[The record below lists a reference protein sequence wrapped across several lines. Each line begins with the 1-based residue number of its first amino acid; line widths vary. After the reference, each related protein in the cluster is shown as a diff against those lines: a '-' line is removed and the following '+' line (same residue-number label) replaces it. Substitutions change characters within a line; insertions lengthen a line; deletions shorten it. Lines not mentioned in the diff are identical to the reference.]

1 MNQMIVRA
9 YQIGVNGSRRCAL
22 DRPSSIESSPC
33 RHHSPIVRPGFTL
46 VELLVVIAIIGILVA
61 LLLPAIQAAREAARR
76 TECTNHLKQIGLA
89 FLSHETQIKHFPT
102 GGWGFSWVGDAD
114 RGYGDAQPG
123 GWIYNVLPF
132 MEEVALHDLG
142 AGLPT
147 AAKNAAH
154 RIRSETPIAVFNC
167 PSRRPAML
175 YPVREDVYPY
185 PPLNSEFSPLVA
197 YADYAANAGDLFL
210 LPAIPYGPPDLA
222 SGEND
227 PTFLADQKFIKRKC
241 TGIQYAGSEVGIP
254 KVTDGLSKTYMVGE
268 KYLNPNDYMTGLDNG
283 DNEPM
288 YQGYNHDTSRWTN
301 KPPAQ
306 DKALEGSPTKFGSA
320 HAAVWNVAFCD
331 GSVHSVSFDID
342 PVVHQN
348 LGNREDGKTIDGGEF

>member
-1 MNQMIVRA
+1 MGRRSSTEAWQ
-9 YQIGVNGSRRCAL
+9 SRNDPQRVCA
-22 DRPSSIESSPC
+22 
-33 RHHSPIVRPGFTL
+33 GFTL

-76 TECTNHLKQIGLA
+76 SECTNHLKQIGLT
-89 FLSHETQIKHFPT
+89 FLAHEAQIKHFPT

-114 RGYGDAQPG
+114 RGFGDAQPG
-123 GWIYNVLPF
+123 GWAYNILPF
-132 MEEVALHDLG
+132 MEESALHDLG
-142 AGLPT
+142 AGKPT

-154 RIRSETPIAVFNC
+154 KVRSETPIATFNC
-167 PSRRPAML
+167 PTRRPATL
-175 YPVREDVYPY
+175 YPVRSDIYPY

-210 LPAIPYGPPDLA
+210 LPAFPTGPPDLA
-222 SGEND
+222 SGESD
-227 PTFLADQKFIKRKC
+227 PNFLADQQFIKRKC
-241 TGIQYAGSEVGIP
+241 TGVQYAGSEVRLA

-268 KYLNPNDYMTGLDNG
+268 KYLNAEDYGTGLDNG

-306 DKALEGSPTKFGSA
+306 DKAAEGNPTKFGSA
-320 HAAVWNVAFCD
+320 HTSVWNVAFCD
-331 GSVHSVSFDID
+331 GSVHAASFDID
-342 PVVHQN
+342 PEVHQY
-348 LGNREDGKTIDGGEF
+348 LGNREDGKSVNQSDF